1 MRITHYDDNLLLRF
15 PLRYLVLLFLISLL
29 SYGVEKPN
37 FIIILAD
44 DMPYNALSYT
54 GSPEVRTPHIDS
66 LFEQGLACP
75 QAYVTHGVCAPSRA
89 GLMTGRYQA
98 RFGYETLSG
107 SPSHAAK
114 VDHGV
119 DINEITIAQLLKTAG
134 YTSAAL
140 GKWHLGINKKYQP
153 LQRGFD
159 HQFGFAGGGGPY
171 YDPKTR
177 SHGLIR
183 NGQPAPWPE
192 GAYQT
197 DLMAQEA
204 EDWMKSVAGKPFFLY
219 FAPYAVHAPFEAPPE
234 LIPEGKHP
242 MVGMMKSLDM
252 AVGRILKTVEELGQ
266 RDNTIIVF
274 LSDNGGVP
282 KVFEHG
288 FTNAPFR
295 GGKATVLDG
304 GVHVPFTCYW
314 PGKIEGNE
322 YLGIVSSLDLLPTFA
337 AAAGISLP
345 NDRDYDGVNLLTQL
359 QRKQKADKKRTLYWR
374 WRNGHAVREGKWKLV
389 WEINWGEFHHLRNK
403 QNLKNPSPTL
413 RPNPNDRF
421 SSLYFKPQLYN
432 LENDPSESKDLS
444 SQYPEIMERLKKK
457 LKSFD
462 AIAKP
467 LSKEELAAWPQ
478 P

>member
-1 MRITHYDDNLLLRF
+1 MRAIIL
-15 PLRYLVLLFLISLL
+15 LVLSL
-29 SYGVEKPN
+29 SGYASQKPN
-37 FIIILAD
+37 FVLILAD

-54 GSPEVRTPHIDS
+54 GSQEVQTPHIDS
-66 LFEQGLACP
+66 LFEDGVACP

-107 SPSHAAK
+107 QPAHAAK

-119 DINEITIAQLLKTAG
+119 DVNELTIAQILKSAG

-140 GKWHLGINKKYQP
+140 GKWHLGVNHKYQP

-177 SHGLIR
+177 PHNLIR
-183 NGQPAPWPE
+183 NGEAAEWPE

-197 DLMAQEA
+197 DLMADEA
-204 EDWMKSVAGKPFFLY
+204 VSWMKSVAGKQAFFLY

-234 LIPEGKHP
+234 LIPEGKHA

-252 AVGRILKTVEELGQ
+252 AVGRILDTLDELGE
-266 RDNTIIVF
+266 RENTLVVF

-288 FTNAPFR
+288 FSNAPFR

-304 GVHVPFTCYW
+304 GIHVPFAWHW
-314 PGKIEGNE
+314 PGEIEGGE
-322 YLGIVSSLDLLPTFA
+322 YSQIVSSLDLLPSFA
-337 AAAGISLP
+337 EAAGISLP
-345 NDRDYDGVNLLTQL
+345 KGREFDGVSLIKHLTGEE
-359 QRKQKADKKRTLYWR
+359 KALEKRELFWR
-374 WRNGHAVREGKWKLV
+374 WRNGHAIREGKWKLV
-389 WEINWGEFHHLRNK
+389 WEINWGEFHRLRTAQK
-403 QNLKNPSPTL
+403 LKNPSPTL

-421 SSLYFKPQLYN
+421 SSIYFEPQLYN
-432 LENDPSESKDLS
+432 LENDPGESKDLS
-444 SQYPEIMERLKKK
+444 KQYPEIMDRLKSK
-457 LKSFD
+457 LKDFD
-462 AIAKP
+462 AMAKP
-467 LSKEELAAWPQ
+467 LSQEEINAWPK

>member
-1 MRITHYDDNLLLRF
+1 MRNLLI
-15 PLRYLVLLFLISLL
+15 LFMSSLIWAS
-29 SYGVEKPN
+29 EKPN

-54 GSPEVRTPHIDS
+54 GSQEVHTPNIDS
-66 LFEQGLACP
+66 IFEQGVSCS

-107 SPSHAAK
+107 QPAHAAK

-119 DINEITIAQLLKTAG
+119 DVNELTIAQILKGAG

-140 GKWHLGINKKYQP
+140 GKWHLGVNKKYQP

-177 SHGLIR
+177 PHGLIR
-183 NGQPAPWPE
+183 NGKVAEWPE

-197 DLMAQEA
+197 DLMADEA
-204 EDWMKSVAGKPFFLY
+204 VKWMKSVAGKKPFFLY

-234 LIPEGKHP
+234 LIPKGKHP
-242 MVGMMKSLDM
+242 MVGMMKSLDL
-252 AVGRILKTVEELGQ
+252 AVGRILKTLDELGQ
-266 RDNTIIVF
+266 ADNTLVVF

-282 KVFEHG
+282 KIFEHG
-288 FTNAPFR
+288 FSNAPFR

-304 GVHVPFTCYW
+304 GVHVPFAWHW
-314 PGKIEGNE
+314 PGKIAGGE
-322 YLGIVSSLDLLPTFA
+322 YNGIVSSLDLLPTFA
-337 AAAGISLP
+337 AAAGIQLVK
-345 NDRDYDGVNLLTQL
+345 DREFDGVNLVPYLNREQEVL
-359 QRKQKADKKRTLYWR
+359 KKRELLWR
-374 WRNGHAVREGKWKLV
+374 WRNGHAIRDGEWKLV
-389 WEINWGEFHHLRNK
+389 WEINWGEFHRLRNEQK
-403 QNLKNPSPTL
+403 LKNPSPTL

-421 SSLYFKPQLYN
+421 STMYFKPQLYN
-432 LENDPSESKDLS
+432 LENDPGETRDLS
-444 SQYPEIMERLKKK
+444 KEFPEIIDRLKSK
-457 LKSFD
+457 LKDFD
-462 AIAKP
+462 ALAKP
-467 LSKEELAAWPQ
+467 LNQQELEAWPK
-478 P
+478 PE